1 MRKVNCV
8 HNNNYVGIRNN
19 LEHYLEQLTISFN
32 MFQLLS
38 RCMIVLFYFFGVA
51 VFSGYI
57 HLVNIFNQMYT
68 DGAPRYKY
76 DYIIGENCC

>member
-1 MRKVNCV
+1 M
-8 HNNNYVGIRNN
+8 
-19 LEHYLEQLTISFN
+19 LPS
-32 MFQLLS
+32 LS

-68 DGAPRYKY
+68 DGAPKYKY
-76 DYIIGENCC
+76 DYIIGKINANTPADQ